1 MAAKKRTI
9 VKKAKSVQRAPSAKK
24 TFKKVTKK
32 PSSPFVKAKA
42 AGNAKQKADP
52 RTGKVMVAKRSDL
65 GQPGS
70 VAIDRL
76 PEPHRTIARAA
87 DAMICNT
94 VKGATSVV
102 KWGNACYYQDG
113 RAFATLYQTK
123 RGVNL
128 GIPGAMI
135 DDPERLLEGEGKSM
149 RHIKLHDEKLA
160 GSAAVARLVGQAVEI
175 GFDRM

>member
-1 MAAKKRTI
+1 MAAKKRTT
-9 VKKAKSVQRAPSAKK
+9 VKKAKSVRKATAVKKTATKAAKK
-24 TFKKVTKK
+24 
-32 PSSPFVKAKA
+32 PAAPFVKAKA
-42 AGNAKQKADP
+42 LGNAKQKADP
-52 RTGKVMVAKRSDL
+52 RTGKVVIAKRSDL
-65 GQPGS
+65 GEPGS

-135 DDPERLLEGEGKSM
+135 DDPEKLLEGEGKSM

-160 GSAAVARLVGQAVEI
+160 GSTAVAKLVEQAVRI